1 MARYMQ
7 DYMILEAPEKTWPI
21 IQQYF
26 AGKGFT
32 YKEYHG
38 EMVFQK
44 GNGWLLAPTFAKVS
58 YYTDRVRVEAWISG
72 AILPYVFVGEYGI
85 EGFYGCAAKGKMKEA
100 ALMFDQVLGGP
111 AARIGCNA
119 WLQKNGPAMPAPQ
132 PALYGAPVA
141 QNGAYCAQCGAANT
155 PGSAYCYHCGN
166 PL

>member
-32 YKEYHG
+32 CKEYHG

-132 PALYGAPVA
+132 PALYGAPMA